1 MKATCPEHVT
11 NGSRN
16 SWLSSVELR
25 NLKPNV
31 RAVLSPN
38 LLWRQAS
45 NQHCQPGAENLPV
58 AHLPQ
63 QVGVPRQFIAE
74 LIRGRGM
81 DHLTADPQRAAQ
93 PARRDPSLM
102 HYKCPSTAGFRGLL
116 HVTASSFG
124 GLISRL
130 VASRPIG
137 GVGRAKDRGGR
148 AAVPGRGGRGSQQV
162 LH

>member
-1 MKATCPEHVT
+1 VLDSSGAAGGSGFRRRQSSDMKATCPEHVT

-38 LLWRQAS
+38 LLWRQAG

-102 HYKCPSTAGFRGLL
+102 HYKCPSTQG
-116 HVTASSFG
+116 S
-124 GLISRL
+124 
-130 VASRPIG
+130 
-137 GVGRAKDRGGR
+137 GVSCT
-148 AAVPGRGGRGSQQV
+148 SQR
-162 LH
+162 